1 MIATEATK
9 ATIGTEATVGTEVPV
24 ETVKQFFTNNKFIKL
39 DYSKIT
45 ENDNLQLSDGTC
57 LLYTRP
63 MSAKNFIK
71 KFGFNSNILSLI
83 KRGIIIGLDTT
94 KLEIFDFNFVL
105 NHHETQNHE
114 TQKNQLLDLLISYVH
129 HMNEKG
135 QEPKRNITIKT
146 LVDTLPMISLT
157 VGYVWEDTFL
167 EYYDTHY
174 AVLPLYS
181 LRPLIRYLKS
191 QDKQTVFNFLVNII
205 LGLNIDELTLRF

>member
-1 MIATEATK
+1 MIATE
-9 ATIGTEATVGTEVPV
+9 VTEVPV
-24 ETVKQFFTNNKFIKL
+24 GTVKHVKQFFTTNLFI
-39 DYSKIT
+39 KIT
-45 ENDNLQLSDGTC
+45 EDNDSQFF
-57 LLYTRP
+57 LYTGTYLSKLRP

-71 KFGFNSNILSLI
+71 KFGNLFIESNPIILSLI

-94 KLEIFDFNFVL
+94 KLEIFNFKIVQ
-105 NHHETQNHE
+105 HQNHE
-114 TQKNQLLDLLISYVH
+114 TQNYETQKKQLLHLLISYVH

-135 QEPKRNITIKT
+135 QEPQRNITIKT

-174 AVLPLYS
+174 AILPLYI

-205 LGLNIDELTLRF
+205 LRLNTDELILN